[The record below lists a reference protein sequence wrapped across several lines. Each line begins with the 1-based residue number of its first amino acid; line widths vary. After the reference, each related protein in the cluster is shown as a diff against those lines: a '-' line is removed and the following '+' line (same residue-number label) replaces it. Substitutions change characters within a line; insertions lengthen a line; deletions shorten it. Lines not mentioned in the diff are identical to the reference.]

1 MGKKMENT
9 ITLEDVKN
17 MKFDPPLN
25 ELDILKGISARAQ
38 RDRERKAIE
47 EEGGKKLIFPT
58 QEPLGE
64 NHVSGSSID
73 ISRDERMENEKSLFK
88 KPADKGKQVMVEGNL
103 AFDERERLKEMREK
117 SVLRRGGSRCGT
129 RGERVM
135 GEKTTPIKNPDG

>member
-1 MGKKMENT
+1 MGKKMEN

-25 ELDILKGISARAQ
+25 ELDIFIGISARAQ
-38 RDRERKAIE
+38 RERERERKAIE
-47 EEGGKKLIFPT
+47 EEEGKKLIFPT

-64 NHVSGSSID
+64 NPVSGSSID
-73 ISRDERMENEKSLFK
+73 ISRNERMENEKSLFK

-103 AFDERERLKEMREK
+103 AFDER
-117 SVLRRGGSRCGT
+117 RGGSWCGT

-135 GEKTTPIKNPDG
+135 GEKTTLIKNLDG